1 MVPVMNHRYVPHSG
15 RRKSSICCRAL
26 LAIATVALLWVEQ
39 ASAFGVALT
48 DLLGGGSIEIGSSR
62 FSNWQLVTIDAT
74 GATPNL
80 SQVTVTALGDDL
92 NNPGL
97 QFAGNGQLAIAGV
110 NSVDLVLKYR
120 VDRLSGGKTYTGH
133 TLAMTGVTFGG
144 PGGISYISDSL
155 AGGSGQLTPAV
166 AVADNEAKVFQF
178 NSTAN
183 LSPQPALVVTTN
195 VFITGLAAADT
206 IDLASFTQRFAQT
219 GPLGAPGDY
228 NQNGTIDAAD
238 YTVWRNHV
246 GAPAGTLANDT
257 VGGTIGS
264 GQYNLWKS
272 NFAIA
277 GSGASSLSPVVTVPE
292 PATLFAIVFVA
303 FASVRRLSAVQR
315 GRR

>member
-1 MVPVMNHRYVPHSG
+1 M
-15 RRKSSICCRAL
+15 
-26 LAIATVALLWVEQ
+26 ATVALLWVEQ

-62 FSNWQLVTIDAT
+62 FSNWQLVTIDST

-80 SQVTVTALGDDL
+80 SQVTVTALTNDL

-110 NSVDLVLKYR
+110 NSIDLVLSYR
-120 VDRLSGGKTYTGH
+120 VTRLPGGKTYTGH

-144 PGGISYISDSL
+144 PGGISFISDSL
-155 AGGSGQLTPAV
+155 ANGAGQLAPAV

-183 LSPQPALVVTTN
+183 FTLQPSLAVTTN
-195 VFITGLAAADT
+195 IFISGLAPADT
-206 IDLASFTQRFAQT
+206 IDLATFTQRFAQI
-219 GPLGAPGDY
+219 GPLGVPGDY
-228 NQNGTIDAAD
+228 NQNGSIDAAD
-238 YTVWRNHV
+238 YTVWRDHV

-257 VGGTIGS
+257 AGGTIGS

-272 NFAIA
+272 NFGLA
-277 GSGASSLSPVVTVPE
+277 GSAAGSLLPVVSVPE
-292 PATLFAIVFVA
+292 PATLFAIVAGA
-303 FASVRRLSAVQR
+303 FASLRRLSAMQR